1 MLRLPMQK
9 ISSYLYSNRIQL
21 MADVIV
27 LDAAYPVEW
36 KIVYQRPIK
45 IYKGVDNVIEL
56 DVKNADQKRID
67 IYGKT
72 IKFVVMDQTDKEVN
86 TYTATVLDDGSTVGV
101 KGLAKVT
108 ISAADTTAL
117 QAQYLKFSVY
127 MLNNDSTKTVLYGDT
142 RFGAHGTLELLG
154 GVLPVTRPIQ
164 RYSDF
169 QQETNYQGLAIS
181 DRIVT
186 HYSGAIPVKY
196 YEATPTTTVDV
207 SVSVTGFTG
216 SISIQATKNIVTGH
230 EAFLHPII
238 IQTQT
243 FTVARDTPVLFTD
256 INIADYTYI
265 RVGYINTT
273 GTVDFF
279 TVAS

>member
-86 TYTATVLDDGSTVGV
+86 TYTATVLDDGSSVGV

-108 ISAADTTAL
+108 ISAADTSAL

-154 GVLPVTRPIQ
+154 GVTPVTRPIQ
-164 RYSDF
+164 RYDDF
-169 QQETNYQGLAIS
+169 QQQTNYQGLAIS
-181 DRIVT
+181 ERIIT
-186 HYSGAIPVKY
+186 YYSSPIPVKY

-207 SVSVTGFTG
+207 DVSVTDFIG
-216 SISIQATKNIVTGH
+216 SITIEATKSITIGN
-230 EAFLHPII
+230 ESFLHPII
-238 IQTQT
+238 IQSQT
-243 FTVARDTPVLFTD
+243 FTVARSTPVLFTD
-256 INIADYTYI
+256 IDITDYTYI
-265 RVGYINTT
+265 RVNYIKTA

>member
-1 MLRLPMQK
+1 
-9 ISSYLYSNRIQL
+9 
-21 MADVIV
+21 
-27 LDAAYPVEW
+27 
-36 KIVYQRPIK
+36 
-45 IYKGVDNVIEL
+45 VDNVIEL

-86 TYTATVLDDGSTVGV
+86 TYTATVLDDGSSIGV

-164 RYSDF
+164 RYDDF
-169 QQETNYQGLAIS
+169 QQQTNYQGLAIS
-181 DRIVT
+181 ERIIT
-186 HYSGAIPVKY
+186 HHSSPIPVKY
-196 YEATPTTTVDV
+196 YEATPTTSVDV
-207 SVSVTGFTG
+207 SVSVTGFIG
-216 SISIQATKNIVTGH
+216 SITIEATKSITIGH
-230 EAFLHPII
+230 ESFLHPIT

-243 FTVARDTPVLFTD
+243 FTVSRSTPVLFTD

-265 RVGYINTT
+265 RVSYINTT

>member
-1 MLRLPMQK
+1 
-9 ISSYLYSNRIQL
+9 
-21 MADVIV
+21 
-27 LDAAYPVEW
+27 
-36 KIVYQRPIK
+36 
-45 IYKGVDNVIEL
+45 
-56 DVKNADQKRID
+56 
-67 IYGKT
+67 
-72 IKFVVMDQTDKEVN
+72 
-86 TYTATVLDDGSTVGV
+86 VGV

-108 ISAADTTAL
+108 ISAADTSAL

-127 MLNNDSTKTVLYGDT
+127 ILNNDTTKTVLYGDT